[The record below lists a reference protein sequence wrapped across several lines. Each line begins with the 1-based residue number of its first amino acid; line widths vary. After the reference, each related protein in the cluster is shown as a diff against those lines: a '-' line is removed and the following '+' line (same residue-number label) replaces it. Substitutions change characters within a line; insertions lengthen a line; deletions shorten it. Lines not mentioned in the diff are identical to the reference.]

1 MNNKDKIIRY
11 FDNQMSAQ
19 EKELFEKELNN
30 SPDLQREIED
40 YKLFLSS
47 FKKIELKED
56 YVNNVVPK
64 FRERLDKQSKPKILS
79 IRFAIAGSTLAAIII
94 AVLLFSNSPKNTNT
108 ESIQQLASQM
118 TTEDVNAAANTYLN
132 NINLSDLNI
141 NSSEAYDSVFTN
153 ILDKELNIGNNSNLN
168 LISSNNTSLSQL
180 EQYISDED
188 ANNIYKEILN
198 KQFFKE

>member
-1 MNNKDKIIRY
+1 MSKRNWIIT
-11 FDNQMSAQ
+11 AV
-19 EKELFEKELNN
+19 L
-30 SPDLQREIED
+30 
-40 YKLFLSS
+40 
-47 FKKIELKED
+47 
-56 YVNNVVPK
+56 
-64 FRERLDKQSKPKILS
+64 
-79 IRFAIAGSTLAAIII
+79 LAAIII
-94 AVLLFSNSPKNTNT
+94 AVLLFNNSPKNTNT

>member
-64 FRERLDKQSKPKILS
+64 FRERLDKQSKPKSLS
-79 IRFAIAGSTLAAIII
+79 NRFAIAGSTLAAIII

-132 NINLSDLNI
+132 NISLSDLNI

-153 ILDKELNIGNNSNLN
+153 ILDKEFNIGNNSNLN